1 MRSSS
6 RVIGILSALA
16 FLVVPAPAIAAEAK
30 TVIELFT
37 SQGCNSCPPADRLLG
52 ELAAD
57 DRLIALSLPVDYWD
71 YLGWR
76 DTLALHSHTIRQKA
90 YAETRGDRQVYTPQV
105 VINGVAQTIGS
116 DRYAI
121 EGAITKAQAKNKLTV
136 PVSLKLNATH
146 IEIEIGAG
154 AALGSVASIWMIGV
168 AQKTPVAI
176 TRGENRGK
184 TITYHNAVRSWQR
197 IGQWKGKSVRT
208 TVPIVE
214 IAGAGADAAVVF
226 VQAGMVEGPGPI
238 RGAAMLDLR

>member
-105 VINGVAQTIGS
+105 VINGGAQTIGS

-146 IEIEIGAG
+146 IEIEIGLSGIDLDDRSSAKDAG
-154 AALGSVASIWMIGV
+154 GDHARRESRQDHHLPQCRTLLA
-168 AQKTPVAI
+168 TDRPVERKI
-176 TRGENRGK
+176 
-184 TITYHNAVRSWQR
+184 
-197 IGQWKGKSVRT
+197 
-208 TVPIVE
+208 
-214 IAGAGADAAVVF
+214 GADHGAD
-226 VQAGMVEGPGPI
+226 
-238 RGAAMLDLR
+238 RGDCRCGCRCGRCLRSGRNG